1 MRHLAKTYLIAQ
13 IRGHDEE
20 ASEKCRALSESAVA
34 DYGGKILVRKPS
46 PDQSEGDLS
55 GLTVVIEF
63 DDMNAAR
70 NFYES
75 EAYAATRTVRDAVSK
90 SDRLYLVEV

>member
-1 MRHLAKTYLIAQ
+1 MAKTYLIAQ
-13 IRGHDEE
+13 IRGHDEK
-20 ASEKCRALSESAVA
+20 ASEKRGALSDSAVA
-34 DYGGKILVRKPS
+34 DYGGKVLVRKRSPS
-46 PDQSEGDLS
+46 DVDLS

-75 EAYAATRTVRDAVSK
+75 EAYAATRTVRDGVSE
-90 SDRLYLVEV
+90 SARLYVVEV

>member
-1 MRHLAKTYLIAQ
+1 LAKTYLIAQ
-13 IRGHDEE
+13 IRGHGEKD
-20 ASEKCRALSESAVA
+20 SEKRGALSDSAVA
-34 DYGGKILVRKPS
+34 DYGGNVLVRKPL
-46 PDQSEGDLS
+46 PKQSEGDLS
-55 GLTVVIEF
+55 GMTVVIEF

-75 EAYAATRTVRDAVSK
+75 EAYAATRMVRDGVSK